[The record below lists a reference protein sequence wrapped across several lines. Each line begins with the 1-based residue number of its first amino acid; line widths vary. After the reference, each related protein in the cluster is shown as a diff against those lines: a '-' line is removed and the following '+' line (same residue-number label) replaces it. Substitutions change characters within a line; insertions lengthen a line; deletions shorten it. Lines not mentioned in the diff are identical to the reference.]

1 MNDTATGVVELVD
14 DDPGVRDAIAFLL
27 KTVGTPCNTYANAAE
42 FLDQYDDDGINCL
55 VLDIRMPGMS
65 GLELQE
71 EIHRRGWHPPIIFI
85 TGHGEIAMAVRA
97 MRNGAFDFIQKPF
110 QDQELLDSINAALL
124 IARSQQKKQR
134 DISEIQDAF
143 ESLSPRERE
152 VMALV
157 TAGKANKV
165 IAFDL
170 GVSQRTVE
178 IHRARVMHKMD
189 AHNLAEL
196 VRTQIRLEQARAD

>member
-1 MNDTATGVVELVD
+1 MSSESGLVELVD
-14 DDPGVRDAIAFLL
+14 DDPAVRDAVSFLLETVGIECRCFESADAFLA
-27 KTVGTPCNTYANAAE
+27 GHEGSAAS
-42 FLDQYDDDGINCL
+42 CL

-65 GLELQE
+65 GLELQDE
-71 EIHRRGWHPPIIFI
+71 LRRRDWNAPIIFI

-110 QDQELLDSINAALL
+110 KDQELLDSINAALV
-124 IARSQQKKQR
+124 IARSQRQSTR
-134 DISEIQDAF
+134 DVGELREAF
-143 ESLSPRERE
+143 DTLSPRERE

-157 TAGKANKV
+157 TDGKPNKV

-178 IHRARVMHKMD
+178 IHRARVMQKMG
-189 AHNLAEL
+189 ARNLAEL
-196 VRTQIRLEQARAD
+196 VRTQIRLEQAQEA